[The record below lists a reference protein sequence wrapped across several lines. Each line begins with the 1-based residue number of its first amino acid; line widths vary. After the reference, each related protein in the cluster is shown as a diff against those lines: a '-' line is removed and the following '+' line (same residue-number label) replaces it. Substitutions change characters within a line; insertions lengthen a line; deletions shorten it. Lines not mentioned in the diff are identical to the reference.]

1 MRHNDVTD
9 DQKYSLTE
17 SRLETEIN
25 IHNLEKSEPGKI
37 FLFLFQAMKG
47 NFLTFACWKVITR
60 RERPKSAPYLR
71 LKNIQG
77 TTIVKI
83 WKKKFF
89 KKIIFEIFFEKKVF
103 FKSQNAEKLKKRPF
117 RLIQCFLQTENFK
130 KNARGYP
137 LINFKNFRKK
147 SHSAEKNPK
156 GGPFGLT
163 CTFGSI
169 KKFMV

>member
-1 MRHNDVTD
+1 MRL
-9 DQKYSLTE
+9 STE
-17 SRLETEIN
+17 KN
-25 IHNLEKSEPGKI
+25 KK
-37 FLFLFQAMKG
+37 K
-47 NFLTFACWKVITR
+47 TR

-83 WKKKFF
+83 WKKKFS
-89 KKIIFEIFFEKKVF
+89 KKLFLNFFFEKKVF

-117 RLIQCFLQTENFK
+117 RLIQRFLQTEYFK

-156 GGPFGLT
+156 GGGPFGLT